1 VDENELSN
9 AIIGAAIEVHRVLGP
24 GLLEGI
30 YEDAL
35 CVELETRGL
44 EVKRQAGMV
53 ATYKGR
59 DLPTVL
65 RLDLVV
71 GDRVIVEIKSID
83 KLLPVH
89 RAQLLSY
96 LRMSGKKL
104 GLLINFNTTM
114 LKQAIRRV
122 VNDL

>member
-53 ATYKGR
+53 ANYKGR